1 MEKRIIKYNKTYY
14 SQYYKETYFFG
25 LLGGYWVTYKEEEAK
40 EIFDTDNWE
49 LNNNL

>member
-1 MEKRIIKYNKTYY
+1 MDIRIVIHNNRYY

-25 LLGGYWVTYKEEEAK
+25 LLGGYWETYKEEQVK
-40 EIFDTDNWE
+40 EIFNKDNWE